1 MKLYHGGINRVE
13 KPILLQVSRKLDFG
27 AGFYTTSD
35 FEQAK
40 RWATIKQQRNNS
52 ERAVVSVYNLNP
64 SKALNIKEFKYAD
77 EKWLDFIMKH
87 RMGLNISNKFDII
100 IGPVANDTLY
110 ETLSLYERGIL
121 THEETIVR
129 LKVHELTDQI
139 TFKTEKA
146 LSFLNYESEE
156 LI

>member
-13 KPILLQVSRKLDFG
+13 KPVLLQVSRKLDFG

-52 ERAVVSVYNLNP
+52 ESAVVSVYSLNL
-64 SKALNIKEFKYAD
+64 SAALNIKKFKYAN
-77 EKWLDFIMKH
+77 EEWLDFIMKH
-87 RMGLNISNKFDII
+87 RMGINISDKFDII
-100 IGPVANDTLY
+100 MGPVANDTLY
-110 ETLSLYERGIL
+110 QTLSLYERKIL
-121 THEETIVR
+121 TYEETIVR
-129 LKVHELTDQI
+129 LRVHELTDQI

-146 LSFLNYESEE
+146 LSFLTYESEE